1 MSTTTLPSF
10 WYALY
15 TKSRAEKK
23 VLLELELQGIEAY
36 LPLQRKLRQWSDR
49 KKWVETPLISGYI
62 FVHITLKEYDPVL
75 RTPGVVT
82 YVRFEGKAAIIPD
95 DQIETIKRMMR
106 QSSHAIEVSHELF
119 NEGDPVEVIAGPLI
133 GMQGKLVQ
141 FKGSKRVVVQ
151 VIQLNLSVL
160 VEVPA
165 TEIRKI

>member
-1 MSTTTLPSF
+1 MSATPLPSF

-23 VLLELELQGIEAY
+23 VLLEFELQGIEAY

-62 FVHITLKEYDPVL
+62 FVHITLKEYDLVL

-106 QSSHAIEVSHELF
+106 QSNFAVEISHELF
-119 NEGDPVEVIAGPLI
+119 KEGDPVEVIAGPLI
-133 GMQGKLVQ
+133 GMQGMLVQ

-151 VIQLNLSVL
+151 VVQLNLSVL
-160 VEVPA
+160 VEVPV
-165 TEIRKI
+165 TELRKL